1 MGRKSALTPEQW
13 AEVERRLIAGEARR
27 ALARE
32 FGISE
37 AAIRQ
42 KLSSRVDS
50 IKTVANQLATA
61 NTALQRLPI
70 ASQITA
76 QNLAARLMSVSEH
89 LLAAADY
96 GAATARRLAGIAH
109 TKSAEIDDANPLTPE
124 GVEALK
130 GISALTRMAN
140 DASEIGV
147 NLLRANKEAVED
159 INKRNAEG
167 SRVENYTDE
176 QLDQLIA
183 QHSAALGI
191 DPARQG

>member
-1 MGRKSALTPEQW
+1 
-13 AEVERRLIAGEARR
+13 
-27 ALARE
+27 
-32 FGISE
+32 
-37 AAIRQ
+37 
-42 KLSSRVDS
+42 
-50 IKTVANQLATA
+50 
-61 NTALQRLPI
+61 
-70 ASQITA
+70 
-76 QNLAARLMSVSEH
+76 MSVSEH